1 MPNPARVLVIINSKS
16 SLLRRFEDWWTEDG
30 LELHQVS
37 AHEGE
42 ALPDLDGHDA
52 LVMLGGGL
60 MPDDDEN
67 YPWLAKERELAV
79 TAVERGLPTLGICLG
94 AQLLAYATGGEV
106 RAQHGLPESGSTELT
121 RRPEADGDPLFDALE
136 DTFTAIEHRKDMI
149 TALPSEA
156 VWLASSERCPIQG
169 FRVGER
175 AWGTQF
181 HPEVAAHRLTQWN
194 RDSLVEQGY
203 DPDEVVRR
211 AAADEPAAEQRWRS
225 FATRF
230 ARVVQ
235 EHAQS
240 ASTAVPSA
248 AGGGPVGATRG

>member
-30 LELHQVS
+30 LDLHQVS

-42 ALPDLDGHDA
+42 TLPDLDGYDA

-60 MPDDDEN
+60 MPDDDAHH
-67 YPWLAKERELAV
+67 PWLARERELAI
-79 TAVERGLPTLGICLG
+79 TAVEQGLPTLGICLG
-94 AQLLAYATGGEV
+94 AQLLAYATGGAV
-106 RAQHGLPESGSTELT
+106 AAKHGLPESGSTELT
-121 RRPEADGDPLFDALE
+121 RRSEADGDPLFGPLE
-136 DTFTAIEHRKDMI
+136 ETFTAVEHRKDSI
-149 TALPSEA
+149 TQLPPEA

-169 FRVGER
+169 FRLGER

-181 HPEVAAHRLTQWN
+181 HPEASGHRVRNWS

-211 AAADEPAAEQRWRS
+211 AEADEPAAEQRWRA
-225 FATRF
+225 FARRF
-230 ARVVQ
+230 AGVVH
-235 EHAQS
+235 EHAAGS
-240 ASTAVPSA
+240 APSPA
-248 AGGGPVGATRG
+248 EATHG